1 MCCLFPIMVSRH
13 LSTSPGEQCHTI
25 PSNCQASLAIV
36 VSVGFVHMVT
46 LCNLGWS
53 GAFGNPPA
61 PSSQTLGSQV
71 CITTSSFS
79 LLCLAYE
86 VSQIQA
92 LECQRQ
98 LIQLNSTPI
107 QKSSLSH
114 SILIV
119 SSQLKRLI
127 WDYCSKTEYLPSKCM
142 ALSSRL
148 SIGKKDRKRN
158 RSPPAVY
165 ITHFNGNTE
174 WHRLQIPVGKGCCKE
189 LKFGLGLYKFGIV

>member
-53 GAFGNPPA
+53 GAFGDPPA

-92 LECQRQ
+92 LEFQRQ

-127 WDYCSKTEYLPSKCM
+127 WDYCSKKEYFTQQMHGPKFKSQYWKKK
-142 ALSSRL
+142 
-148 SIGKKDRKRN
+148 IGKETDPLLQFTQHILMATQNGTVFKFQQVKV
-158 RSPPAVY
+158 AV
-165 ITHFNGNTE
+165 
-174 WHRLQIPVGKGCCKE
+174 KS
-189 LKFGLGLYKFGIV
+189 